1 VLSSNPALLAD
12 PGHAHEFAADRVGT
26 VIGLTSLVV
35 ATAVGYIWSPII
47 GAVLLLL
54 VPVIFAVTSEGF
66 ERADSLGPAV

>member
-1 VLSSNPALLAD
+1 
-12 PGHAHEFAADRVGT
+12 VGT